1 MHKLF
6 SLQCGVR
13 MDQMLLWDIT
23 WTDQDFEM
31 RIVNV
36 ENRIEKLN
44 RSFFAVYSKYK
55 QDLEELDGV
64 VQELISNQV
73 DKSQAMGE

>member
-1 MHKLF
+1 
-6 SLQCGVR
+6 

-23 WTDQDFEM
+23 WTDQNFEM

>member
-1 MHKLF
+1 M
-6 SLQCGVR
+6 V
-13 MDQMLLWDIT
+13 QMLLWDIT

-36 ENRIEKLN
+36 EKRIEKLN

-55 QDLEELDGV
+55 QDLDELDGV

-73 DKSQAMGE
+73 DRSQAMGE